1 MSDVEKSAD
10 RLYEHTVE
18 EAILKRSNKDIDIIT
33 VPRKQETLAPCFTNK
48 KLHIIL
54 LLKNL

>member
-10 RLYEHTVE
+10 RLFEHTVE
-18 EAILKRSNKDIDIIT
+18 EAILKRSNTNFDIIT
-33 VPRKQETLAPCFTNK
+33 EETRKSKTPCFTNY